1 MYPTY
6 ARQAKTAGD
15 TNAATQFTH
24 NATDEA
30 GHARA
35 FQNARNQL
43 H

>member
-15 TNAATQFTH
+15 TKAAAQFAH

-35 FQNARNQL
+35 FEAARSKL